1 MHLTTPYDENN
12 IFARI
17 LRDEAPAIRVYED
30 EMTLAFMDIMP
41 QLPGHVLVI
50 PKFPAANLLSLAPE
64 YAQAMMVTTQR
75 VARAVQQAMDAPGF
89 RPCHPGHFV

>member
-1 MHLTTPYDENN
+1 MHLTTPYDDNN
-12 IFARI
+12 IFAKI

-50 PKFPAANLLSLAPE
+50 PK
-64 YAQAMMVTTQR
+64 
-75 VARAVQQAMDAPGF
+75 
-89 RPCHPGHFV
+89 